1 MRSID
6 KLVAIVRERTK
17 NPDYTYVPT
26 TGVTSSGISNTLI
39 LEYLNAAQAHL
50 QAAILA
56 QYPNEFIESEEIS
69 LVSGTEAYTISDNV
83 FANNKL
89 VSVQYNQ
96 NNNSTDYYD
105 LPQATIRD
113 RDTRS
118 GIPQFYI
125 RRSGQILV
133 NPIPTSSVGKI
144 RVEYYRALDTLDL
157 RRGTITSITE
167 AGGYLTQIT
176 LTAGTKDNYPY
187 ELNLSDYV
195 SVNTLAGVPTTY
207 AIPVSTY
214 TAATGILA
222 MPATTFP
229 AGATIAAG
237 SYVTIGNYS
246 TTHSKLPDNCER
258 YLISYAAK
266 RVLTTDTSESSIE
279 EDAEL
284 KMIETDILQSFAN
297 ESRDITYYPI
307 LDYEIMN

>member
-1 MRSID
+1 MRTVD
-6 KLVAIVRERTK
+6 KLVAVIRERTK
-17 NPDYTYVPT
+17 NIDYTYVPT
-26 TGVTSSGISNTLI
+26 TGVTSSGISNALI

-69 LVSGTEAYTISDNV
+69 LVAGTEAYTISDNV
-83 FANNKL
+83 FANNKI

-96 NNNSTDYYD
+96 SNNSTDYYE

-113 RDTRS
+113 RDTRD
-118 GIPQFYI
+118 GVPRFYI

-133 NPIPTSSVGKI
+133 NPIPNASTGRI
-144 RVEYYRALDTLDL
+144 RVEYYRALDSLDL
-157 RRGTITSITE
+157 RRGTVLSKTE

-176 LTAGTKDNYPY
+176 LTSGTKSNYPY

-195 SVNTLAGVPTTY
+195 TVNTLAGVPSAY
-207 AIPVSTY
+207 AIPVSSY
-214 TAATGILA
+214 VEATGILA
-222 MPATTFP
+222 MPAATVP

-237 SYVTIGNYS
+237 SYVTIGDYS

-258 YLISYAAK
+258 YLVSYAAK

-284 KMIETDILQSFAN
+284 KVIETDILQSFAN
-297 ESRDITYYPI
+297 EARDITYIPI
-307 LDYEIMN
+307 LDYDIMN